1 MRTKVEWNMAKQN
14 KQRTEA
20 QLRADKART
29 GRPPKPK
36 SEKMSERVTVHLT
49 PTEKDRLLILAKQED
64 MTLPA
69 LIMKPWRDSEDN

>member
-1 MRTKVEWNMAKQN
+1 
-14 KQRTEA
+14 
-20 QLRADKART
+20 
-29 GRPPKPK
+29 
-36 SEKMSERVTVHLT
+36 MSERVTVHLT